1 MAIAYDRRYEGE
13 GSMNQLFRDS
23 EWDRHG
29 VVEGIV
35 GGAVIPRFAK
45 VRQVFEDNT
54 LKDIPAAVAAQF
66 ASAEVSSRIRPGMS
80 VALTV
85 GSRGLA
91 NLALIVKETVAQLK
105 KLGAQPFVFPAM
117 GSHGGATAEGQ
128 RDMLAGF
135 GVTEDSI
142 GCPIKSSME
151 TVIIGHVDDGRPV
164 HLDKYASQADGI
176 VLLGRVKPH
185 TCFHGTYE
193 SGLLKMMAIGVAK
206 QQGAES
212 CHAQGFGKM
221 AENVVKFG
229 TVCLEKANILFG
241 LAVVENA
248 FDDTCR
254 IEAVLKEHILR
265 REKTL
270 LEEARALMPRILF
283 PEFDILVVDQIGKN
297 FSGDGADPN
306 ITGSYCTPYASG
318 GPSYERYVILDL
330 SEETHGNASGLGMAD
345 ITTKR
350 AFDKIDFDA
359 SYPNSLTSRMLNVVR
374 VPMVLKNDELA
385 LKTAIFACLQAD
397 KAAPRIVRIK
407 NSSHVDEIW
416 ISEALLPEARDNPRV
431 EILEAPVPLPFGP
444 DGNLP
449 IRGH

>member
-1 MAIAYDRRYEGE
+1 MSER
-13 GSMNQLFRDS
+13 FRDS
-23 EWDRHG
+23 AWDRNG

-35 GGAVIPRFAK
+35 GSAAVPRFAK

-54 LKDIPAAVAAQF
+54 LRDIPAAVAAQF
-66 ASAEVSSRIRPGMS
+66 ARAEISSRVRPGMKI
-80 VALTV
+80 ALTV

-91 NLALIVKETVAQLK
+91 NLPLIVRETVSQIK
-105 KLGAQPFVFPAM
+105 RLGAVPFIFPAM

-128 RDMLAGF
+128 RQMLASL
-135 GVTEDSI
+135 GVTEETAL
-142 GCPIKSSME
+142 CPIKSSME
-151 TVIIGHVDDGRPV
+151 TVVIGRVDDGRPV
-164 HLDKYASQADGI
+164 HLDKHASEADGI
-176 VLLGRVKPH
+176 ILLGRIKPH

-229 TVCLEKANILFG
+229 SVCLEKANILFG

-248 FDDTCR
+248 FDDTCK
-254 IEAVLKEHILR
+254 IEAVPKEDILR
-265 REKTL
+265 REPAL
-270 LEEARALMPRILF
+270 LEEAKALMPRILF
-283 PEFDILVVDQIGKN
+283 PEFDILVIDQIGKN

-306 ITGSYCTPYASG
+306 ISGSYCTPYASG
-318 GPSYERYVILDL
+318 GPKYERYAILDL
-330 SEETHGNASGLGMAD
+330 SDETHGNASGLGMAD
-345 ITTKR
+345 VTTKR

-385 LKTAIFACLQAD
+385 LKTAIYACIGAD
-397 KAAPRIVRIK
+397 KSAPRIVRIK
-407 NSSHVDEIW
+407 NTSHVDEIW
-416 ISEALLPEARDNPRV
+416 ISEALLEEARANPRI
-431 EILEAPVPLPFGP
+431 EILDGPAPLPFGP

-449 IRGH
+449 IGAAH